1 MKKGR
6 VFLDGTF
13 ESLKDNDYL
22 VKILK
27 IHNHNKEKDNYK
39 LSIQDTDQS
48 ESENEAKDEK
58 QKKTE
63 KEGKII
69 SDEEEEEVLVK
80 SKIVIKYFSKYF
92 GGCKYFVFSLVAS
105 AFIFTA

>member
-6 VFLDGTF
+6 VVLDGTF
-13 ESLKDNDYL
+13 ESLKDNAYL

-27 IHNHNKEKDNYK
+27 IHKNNKESANTQTN
-39 LSIQDTDQS
+39 IQDTDHS
-48 ESENEAKDEK
+48 ESENEVKVEK

-69 SDEEEEEVLVK
+69 SEEDEEEVNVK
-80 SKIVIKYFSKYF
+80 TKIFKKYFSVYF
-92 GGCKYFVFSLVAS
+92 GGCKYFVFAVICTI
-105 AFIFTA
+105 FIFIT

>member
-13 ESLKDNDYL
+13 ESLKNNDYL

-48 ESENEAKDEK
+48 ES
-58 QKKTE
+58 
-63 KEGKII
+63 
-69 SDEEEEEVLVK
+69 
-80 SKIVIKYFSKYF
+80 
-92 GGCKYFVFSLVAS
+92 
-105 AFIFTA
+105 

>member
-6 VFLDGTF
+6 VVLDGTF
-13 ESLKDNDYL
+13 ESLKDNAYL

-27 IHNHNKEKDNYK
+27 IHKNNKESANTQTN
-39 LSIQDTDQS
+39 IQDTDHS
-48 ESENEAKDEK
+48 ESENEVKVEK

-92 GGCKYFVFSLVAS
+92 GGCKYFVFSVVAS